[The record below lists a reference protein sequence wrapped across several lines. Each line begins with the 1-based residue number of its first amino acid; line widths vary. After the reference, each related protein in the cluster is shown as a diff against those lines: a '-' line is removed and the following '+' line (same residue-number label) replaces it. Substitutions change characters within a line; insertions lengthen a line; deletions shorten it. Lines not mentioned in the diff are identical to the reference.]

1 MNESVESWSLPSGDQ
16 TDIVV
21 EQPLILKIG
30 EEELVTMRSPGHD
43 EELARGFLVSER
55 IIPHLSSIQSMKA
68 FDKDGVA
75 GLAIRLKDGELARS
89 GRLTRVHEIRAS
101 CGLCGVP
108 SIESIS
114 KDLPILTPARPKLSL
129 KDAAQYAGAMKP
141 AQDCFQR
148 TGGSHAAAL
157 FISGEMRILREDVG
171 RHNAVDKVLGAA
183 LLEELDFKDA
193 VLVLSGRSGFELI
206 MKALRVGIPV
216 IVSVS
221 APTSFAAE
229 LAEEAGATLIA
240 FARGETGTIFSD
252 DGRMIL
258 S

>member
-21 EQPLILKIG
+21 EKPLILKIG
-30 EEELVTMRSPGHD
+30 KEELVTMRTPGHD

-55 IIPHLSSIQSMKA
+55 IIPELASIQSIRPYK
-68 FDKDGVA
+68 KDGVD
-75 GLAIRLKDGELARS
+75 GLDIQLREGQLARG

-108 SIESIS
+108 SVESIS
-114 KDLPILTPARPKLSL
+114 KDLPTLTPARPKLSL
-129 KDAAQYAGAMKP
+129 KNAAAYASAMKP
-141 AQDCFQR
+141 AQDCFQK

-157 FISGEMRILREDVG
+157 FIAGEMLYLREDVG

-183 LLEELDFKDA
+183 LLEKVDFKDA

-206 MKALRVGIPV
+206 MKALRLGIPV

-229 LAEEAGATLIA
+229 LAEESGATLIA
-240 FARGETGTIFSD
+240 FARGETGTVFCD
-252 DGRMIL
+252 DGRL
-258 S
+258 LA